1 TSCGYASTRADMD
14 DDLLPD
20 GEPTT
25 DEGSAEEEHWER
37 PVDRFRRTAAG
48 SVLAAGMLGLA
59 EALEGRP
66 ERERPAIMSEAGE
79 PSSSDPVELVLDPDH
94 PERSV
99 VYLRRPADPGD
110 DPPPGS

>member
-1 TSCGYASTRADMD
+1 MD
-14 DDLLPD
+14 DDLPPD
-20 GEPTT
+20 EEPA
-25 DEGSAEEEHWER
+25 DGDGSADEPWER
-37 PVDRFRRTAAG
+37 PVDKFRRTAAG

-66 ERERPAIMSEAGE
+66 DRERPAIMSEAGE
-79 PSSSDPVELVLDPDH
+79 PSRRDGVELVLDPDH

>member
-1 TSCGYASTRADMD
+1 MD

-20 GEPTT
+20 EEPADGEGP
-25 DEGSAEEEHWER
+25 AEEHWER

-59 EALEGRP
+59 DALEGRP

-79 PSSSDPVELVLDPDH
+79 PSRRDPVELVLDPDH

-99 VYLRRPADPGD
+99 VYLRRPADPGA
-110 DPPPGS
+110 DPPAGS

>member
-1 TSCGYASTRADMD
+1 MD

-79 PSSSDPVELVLDPDH
+79 PSRRDPVELVLDPDH

>member
-1 TSCGYASTRADMD
+1 MD

-20 GEPTT
+20 GEPASG
-25 DEGSAEEEHWER
+25 DGSEERWER

-66 ERERPAIMSEAGE
+66 ERERPAIMSEAMGARQR
-79 PSSSDPVELVLDPDH
+79 PQIRFS
-94 PERSV
+94 RSWV
-99 VYLRRPADPGD
+99 GGRARCHGLPC
-110 DPPPGS
+110 